1 MFQIKVEKNAKK
13 LEFHDL
19 NHDFLLRKPA
29 FYEECGQK
37 SHEEDD

>member
-1 MFQIKVEKNAKK
+1 MQKK

-29 FYEECGQK
+29 FYEESGQE
-37 SHEEDD
+37 SDDEND

>member
-1 MFQIKVEKNAKK
+1 MQKK